1 MSSIDKF
8 RNLLRLLKEDIENVK
23 GLKKPLNK
31 RKYRNG
37 LRQDETDLMEYS
49 VIEKVIYR
57 DKKNDRV
64 IPIDNLSLNDF
75 NLDLNTN
82 VEKVEIHYGPS
93 SDELA
98 RSYHANALTIGSAVY
113 FRNNAYK
120 PETEEGRKTIAHE
133 LAHIQQNKEDI
144 LEGQRPVEEL
154 ESEAEAAEK
163 VVEYKPDSIREII
176 FNGNKYKVTEKQY
189 FQIMKNIKDN
199 VESAVENNALNL
211 NDDDYLKFIIAYNN
225 MQRNGEFVWQK

>member
-1 MSSIDKF
+1 MSSIESF

-82 VEKVEIHYGPS
+82 VENVELHYGPS
-93 SDELA
+93 SDELT
-98 RSYHANALTIGSAVY
+98 RSYHANALTIGSAIY
-113 FRNNAYK
+113 FRNNAYN
-120 PETEEGRKTIAHE
+120 PETKEGRKTIAHE
-133 LAHIQQNKEDI
+133 LTHIQQNKEDI

-154 ESEAEAAEK
+154 ESEAESAEK
-163 VVEYKPDSIREII
+163 VVEYKPDNFREII

-199 VESAVENNALNL
+199 VETAVENNTLNL